1 MLTGKDLLDEEV
13 IERLE
18 QIYGTELF
26 LKTLNKDFSSVIPI
40 ELLKDKECAF
50 YKTLVYHP
58 NTEFF
63 ISEKVNI
70 EQDQYGEKEY
80 RCFVVDG
87 EIYNISRFTSQILH
101 EIEPQVL
108 EKVQKIV
115 ASLKGIFPKNY
126 VLDVFEYELNGDKD
140 LDVVEFNSID
150 ASGLYLYNSCIEK
163 SEDLLHTDPNYVA
176 TEFRSSLKHCTSEGK
191 IAIDRQNGYS
201 VSGVFSNDLYSMC
214 TFGVLGFRV
223 MDAHV
228 SPRDFGRHEPM
239 IDLVSFVVP
248 VQFDD
253 DLHKP
258 LMKKKTE

>member
-176 TEFRSSLKHCTSEGK
+176 TEFRSSLEDCTSEGK
-191 IAIDRQNGYS
+191 ITIDRQNLYS
-201 VSGVFSNDLYSMC
+201 IPGTFSNDLCGMC
-214 TFGVLGFRV
+214 MFGVLGV
-223 MDAHV
+223 KVLDAHI
-228 SPRDFGRHEPM
+228 SPQDFGRHVPM
-239 IDLVSFVVP
+239 INLGSFVNP
-248 VQFDD
+248 VQFDN
-253 DLHKP
+253 DLHRP